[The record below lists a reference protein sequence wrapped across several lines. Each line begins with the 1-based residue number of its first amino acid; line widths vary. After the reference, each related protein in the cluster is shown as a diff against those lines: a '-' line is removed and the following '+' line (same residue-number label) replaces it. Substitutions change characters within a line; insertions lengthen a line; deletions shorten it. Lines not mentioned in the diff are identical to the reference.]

1 MVNKK
6 TLIKTVSAVSLVSVI
21 VAALIGLGLL
31 FSFFAYSDFTGK
43 ILLTCLTLF
52 IAGILGFNSINAITS
67 GNKISVAAGILLVVS
82 AFLFL
87 VLIWLGDALG
97 GFYDTYIYIVVI
109 VSMLSVL
116 LNVIIANYVSLGK
129 SLLAAQVVFDIC
141 LAYILLTVSFV
152 IFGSSALIQFW
163 QVFVADIIVVLALY
177 GVLKIKGKN
186 IAQKETEIKAENG
199 YITIKKEEYEEMKA
213 EIERLKAIVEQKGE

>member
-1 MVNKK
+1 MINRK
-6 TLIKTVSAVSLVSVI
+6 TLLKTVSAFSLVSVI
-21 VAALIGLGLL
+21 VAAIIGLLLL
-31 FSFFAYSDFTGK
+31 FSVFEYSDAVGK
-43 ILLTCLTLF
+43 ILLSALTIF

-82 AFLFL
+82 AVLFL
-87 VLIWLGDALG
+87 VLIWLGDVLG
-97 GFYDTYIYIVVI
+97 GFYDVYIYIVVV

-116 LNVIIANYVSLGK
+116 LNVIIANYVALGK
-129 SLLAAQVVFDIC
+129 SLIIAQIIFDIC

-163 QVFVADIIVVLALY
+163 QIFVADIIVVLALY

-186 IAQKETEIKAENG
+186 IAQKETEIKAADG